1 MKKVTNDLKFFVQ
14 RKKRSEMFQCEIFLS
29 PCPSKVFSKIT
40 SHFAQ
45 RWINFKF
52 NLRLKKPKNFLI
64 KIFKPKINQM
74 SFLSEKNVPNQVN
87 SKKTWL
93 KRART
98 LLKDRSMESFFQSPQ
113 ENVCE
118 CTLHSQQ
125 YQSVKLHTEN
135 GKKNYGGM
143 FENIWKA
150 SNRTAN
156 TTDIVAP
163 LYVSFL

>member
-1 MKKVTNDLKFFVQ
+1 MKKKYLAHDTLLKDESILNSTLGWSNQ
-14 RKKRSEMFQCEIFLS
+14 KISE
-29 PCPSKVFSKIT
+29 SKFS
-40 SHFAQ
+40 
-45 RWINFKF
+45 
-52 NLRLKKPKNFLI
+52 
-64 KIFKPKINQM
+64 NQM
-74 SFLSEKNVPNQVN
+74 SFLSGKNVPNQVN
-87 SKKTWL
+87 SKNTWL

-98 LLKDRSMESFFQSPQ
+98 LLKDRSVESFFQSPQ

-125 YQSVKLHTEN
+125 YQSVKLHTEK